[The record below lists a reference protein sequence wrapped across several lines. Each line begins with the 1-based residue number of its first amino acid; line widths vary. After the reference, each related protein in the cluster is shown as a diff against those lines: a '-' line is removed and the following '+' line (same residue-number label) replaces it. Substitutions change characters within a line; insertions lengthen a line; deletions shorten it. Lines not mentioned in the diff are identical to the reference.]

1 MPAAEA
7 RGKITGYKIFYQAD
21 SGTEENK
28 EVEEVSALVHITIS
42 KQFSWL
48 ANTIMSSL
56 IYRIATAGH
65 TAHLPLTNPMWCP
78 ALTIYNPSAVYIDI
92 IAIIGTQRK
101 TLYFP

>member
-1 MPAAEA
+1 MAEGSPAISTVSSTNSSITVTWYEVPAAEA

-65 TAHLPLTNPMWCP
+65 TAHLPLTNPM
-78 ALTIYNPSAVYIDI
+78 
-92 IAIIGTQRK
+92 
-101 TLYFP
+101 